1 VFSNHLFSHAFLIP
15 PLACSLSS
23 NEPSVRS
30 LSLIILEQIYHVA
43 STGKTAGPFADRPL
57 LLLTTIGAKSGQA
70 RTSPLMYIPDGNQ
83 LLVPASNYGAPKHP
97 DWYHN
102 LLVHPSVTVEVGSE
116 TYRATAS
123 TLVGS
128 EREQAWARIVERYP
142 SVAQL
147 QSTTRRQIPL
157 VALQR
162 EPAGSGTFA

>member
-1 VFSNHLFSHAFLIP
+1 MQDQQAYNREPMGAERPWRTMQDQQAYNQERIEAFR
-15 PLACSLSS
+15 A
-23 NEPSVRS
+23 NR
-30 LSLIILEQIYHVA
+30 
-43 STGKTAGPFADRPL
+43 GKTAGPFADRPL

-83 LLVPASNYGAPKHP
+83 LLVLASNYGAPKHP

-142 SVAQL
+142 SLAQL
-147 QSTTRRQIPL
+147 QRTTRRQIPL